1 MNAAGSTPP
10 NPPTRA
16 RRFALRFKPT
26 PRDKQ
31 WLVSLA
37 LFVAVTLLVWRPLRY
52 ELTMF
57 FVLRADAPS
66 DNVLAQLAAESGD
79 PARALK
85 RMWRSGNLTAREF
98 VLDYLDTRRSTQPAL
113 LCQSAAI
120 VNEAARDP
128 DLKVQEPALNILA
141 GHKDPESFALIR
153 GQLSDADPAVRVMA
167 LQALQHTANPND
179 VPAAL
184 RLLGDPDPRVVVQ
197 AASLL
202 RKVTDFDSGI
212 RISDALPDFT
222 RDEDGTPLSQ
232 PNLQAIQCGVE
243 RWREW
248 WSSNQTEFSDSP
260 NTPLVTA
267 SALPLNDFTLKDLSG
282 RAVRLSDF
290 RGKTVLLWFWKTG
303 DVRCLDDL
311 AALKSLQEQDRPQV
325 AVVGIAYDPTV
336 GPQDECAEE
345 GHEHGQPMMMN
356 GHMMVMDTSL
366 GPVES
371 VVRDAVTQRQIPFPV
386 LLDKKGTAVFRFN
399 VQELPTYVLIDSE
412 GRLCRRF
419 TGSRTLEVFKAMA
432 DEAGNLPTAPVATR

>member
-31 WLVSLA
+31 WLVGLT
-37 LFVAVTLLVWRPLRY
+37 LFVVVTLLVWRPLRY

-79 PARALK
+79 PARALE

-98 VLDYLDTRRSTQPAL
+98 VLDYLDTRRCTQPAL
-113 LCQSAAI
+113 LRQSAAI

-128 DLKVQEPALNILA
+128 NLKVREPALNILV
-141 GHKDPESFALIR
+141 GRKDPESLALIR
-153 GQLSDADPAVRVMA
+153 GQLSDADPAVRLMA
-167 LQALQHTANPND
+167 LQQLQPTANSND
-179 VPAAL
+179 VPTTV
-184 RLLGDPDPRVVVQ
+184 LLLDDSDPRVVVQ

-212 RISDALPDFT
+212 RISDALPNFT
-222 RDEDGTPLSQ
+222 RAEDGTPAAE
-232 PNLQAIQCGVE
+232 PNLETIQRGVQ
-243 RWREW
+243 RWHEW
-248 WSSNQTEFSDSP
+248 WSSNRAGFSES
-260 NTPLVTA
+260 V
-267 SALPLNDFTLKDLSG
+267 ALPPVAAFALPMKNFTLEDLNG
-282 RAVRLSDF
+282 RSVRLSDF
-290 RGKTVLLWFWKTG
+290 RGKTVLLWFWKIG
-303 DVRCLDDL
+303 DARSLDDL
-311 AALKSLQEQDRPQV
+311 AALKSLQEQKRPRV
-325 AVVGIAYDPTV
+325 AVVGIAYDPAV
-336 GPQDECAEE
+336 GPQDECAGEAR
-345 GHEHGQPMMMN
+345 EHGQPMMMN
-356 GHMMVMDTSL
+356 GHMMVMDTSP

-371 VVRDAVTQRQIPFPV
+371 VVRDAIAQNQIQFPV

-412 GRLCRRF
+412 GRLCRWF
-419 TGSRTLEVFKAMA
+419 NGSRTLEVFKAMA
-432 DEAGNLPTAPVATR
+432 DEAGNLRATPVAVR